1 MRRVFTGLGLESV
14 MPYFS
19 LQAGIA
25 LCDMDEVNGST
36 AVIPYSHVI
45 PDSDWLIAGAKP
57 RPGEAELSAEFRE
70 NREFFTAVQGLLVQT
85 KVTKGSCIFFNRKLL
100 HQGGANHS
108 QSPRTA
114 LLLQVTVF
122 ESLRSIT
129 FVDVDTFFTTGH
141 HAIRS

>member
-1 MRRVFTGLGLESV
+1 MRKVFTGRGLETV

-45 PDSDWLIAGAKP
+45 RDSDWLIAGAKP
-57 RPGEAELSAEFRE
+57 RPGEAETSAEFRG
-70 NREFFTAVQGLLVQT
+70 NREFFTAVQELLVQT
-85 KVTKGSCIFFNRKLL
+85 RVTKGSCIFFNRKLL

-108 QSPRTA
+108 QTPRTA
-114 LLLQVTVF
+114 LLLQVT
-122 ESLRSIT
+122 ENEGNH
-129 FVDVDTFFTTGH
+129 DH
-141 HAIRS
+141 

>member
-1 MRRVFTGLGLESV
+1 MFTGYGLESV

-45 PDSDWLIAGAKP
+45 RDSDWLIAGAKP
-57 RPGEAELSAEFRE
+57 RPGEAELSAEWAD
-70 NREFFTAVQGLLVQT
+70 NREFFQAAQAFLVQT
-85 KVTKGSCIFFNRKLL
+85 RVTKGSCIFFNRKLL

-114 LLLQVTVF
+114 LLLQVC
-122 ESLRSIT
+122 
-129 FVDVDTFFTTGH
+129 TFFITKRVDLECKKVGH
-141 HAIRS
+141 HAIWC